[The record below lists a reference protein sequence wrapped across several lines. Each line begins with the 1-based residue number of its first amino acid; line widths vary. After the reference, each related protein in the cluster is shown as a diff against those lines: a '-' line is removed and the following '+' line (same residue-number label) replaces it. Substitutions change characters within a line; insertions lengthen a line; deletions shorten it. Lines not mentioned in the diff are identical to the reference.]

1 MPSFNFYYPI
11 EIRYADL
18 DPQGHVNNARFL
30 TYFEQARV
38 HYLIHLGLFSSEQ
51 SFLEIGIIIAQAAI
65 TFKSPVYFGTQAR
78 VGARVSR
85 LGTKSMTM
93 EHEMVDNEGILYA
106 AGSTAIVT
114 FDYKSHAT
122 IPIPAAWRQTISQF
136 EHLDTIMAQMT
147 KPSGARAAMWQS
159 RSLAPAWMPLTI
171 TSALTPKPSK
181 PPLDGFWPIC

>member
-1 MPSFNFYYPI
+1 MPTFRFHYPI

-38 HYLIHLGLFSSEQ
+38 QYLIHLGLFSKEQ
-51 SFLEIGIIIAQAAI
+51 SFLEIGIIIAEAAI

-93 EHEMVDNEGILYA
+93 EYEMTDKEGLIYA
-106 AGSTAIVT
+106 TGSTAIVT
-114 FDYKSHAT
+114 FDYKTHAT
-122 IPIPAAWRQTISQF
+122 IPIPATWREIISKF
-136 EHLDTIMAQMT
+136 EHLDT
-147 KPSGARAAMWQS
+147 
-159 RSLAPAWMPLTI
+159 
-171 TSALTPKPSK
+171 
-181 PPLDGFWPIC
+181 DN